1 MKYESPELDVIELDA
16 VDVIQ
21 TSGITIPGTGTGNEN
36 ELPFNP
42 AKAASPNMDDTYN
55 N

>member
-1 MKYESPELDVIELDA
+1 MKYESPELNVIGLDA

-21 TSGITIPGTGTGNEN
+21 TSGTNIPGGAGGGTGNEN

-42 AKAASPNMDDTYN
+42 VALDNDYN